1 MSKLKYGVYNGRTI
15 KRILDN
21 SRLYFLTA
29 FFIIGIIIG
38 AVSIKSDSGGVTDS
52 LRQVVESYT
61 KLRAEQGIA
70 ANFCNSFAINALF
83 SAAVIFLGF
92 SLIGYPFIML
102 TPIVKGMGIGM
113 VSGYMYSVYKFIG
126 LGYSLLIIY
135 PGAVISVFAFIL
147 ACSHSCEYSRNAYA
161 KAIQGRGQFEK
172 DETKLFAVRQL
183 IMLGVAAAGSL
194 VDALFAAMF
203 SGFFEL

>member
-15 KRILDN
+15 KRILEN
-21 SRLYFLTA
+21 SRLYFLTS

-102 TPIVKGMGIGM
+102 
-113 VSGYMYSVYKFIG
+113 
-126 LGYSLLIIY
+126 
-135 PGAVISVFAFIL
+135 
-147 ACSHSCEYSRNAYA
+147 
-161 KAIQGRGQFEK
+161 
-172 DETKLFAVRQL
+172 
-183 IMLGVAAAGSL
+183 GVAAAGSL

>member
-15 KRILDN
+15 KRILEN

-126 LGYSLLIIY
+126 LAYSLLIIY
-135 PGAVISVFAFIL
+135 PGAVISVFALSSL
-147 ACSHSCEYSRNAYA
+147 AATAANTRAMPTPRRYRAGDSLRKTKQNYSQY
-161 KAIQGRGQFEK
+161 
-172 DETKLFAVRQL
+172 V
-183 IMLGVAAAGSL
+183 SL
-194 VDALFAAMF
+194 
-203 SGFFEL
+203 